1 MTEGPM
7 MTAGAGALAL
17 DNGIR
22 RPRKLLWALGKK

>member
-7 MTAGAGALAL
+7 TTAGALAL

-22 RPRKLLWALGKK
+22 RPRKLLRALGKK